1 MKPFVDFVE
10 KYHPG
15 FSQEIEPADKYD
27 ISILER
33 RAGTLPG
40 SYRRLLETMG
50 KSMGDVELAEASLSI
65 EGVLNAYTLSWLKG
79 DRYVFFA
86 EDTGLSSRHWF
97 LDRLSPH
104 GVDDCMVVRRV
115 LAENN
120 PPEAST
126 PQYVGLEEF
135 LYYEAFQELRL
146 PQLPFR
152 RKFSSPEDADAA
164 ASYRSGVV
172 TALAEEKGFKRIPPA
187 EHCALY
193 ERGDAAL
200 LLYRHPTQPTF
211 SFSLGCED
219 PVEME
224 RLVQEFETRMGLK

>member
-1 MKPFVDFVE
+1 
-10 KYHPG
+10 
-15 FSQEIEPADKYD
+15 
-27 ISILER
+27 
-33 RAGTLPG
+33 
-40 SYRRLLETMG
+40 MG
-50 KSMGDVELAEASLSI
+50 NVELAEASLSI
-65 EGVLNAYTLSWLKG
+65 EGALNAYTLSWLKS
-79 DRYVFFA
+79 DRYILFA
-86 EDTGLSSRHWF
+86 GDNGLSSRHWF
-97 LDRLSPH
+97 LDRQSPH
-104 GVDDCMVVRRV
+104 GADDCMVVRRV

-135 LYYEAFQELRL
+135 LYYEAFKELRL

-152 RKFSSPEDADAA
+152 RKFSSPDDADAA
-164 ASYRSGVV
+164 VRYRSDVV

-211 SFSLGCED
+211 SFILGCED
-219 PVEME
+219 LAELE
-224 RLVQEFETRMGLK
+224 RLRQEFETRTGLKSVVTR